1 MNWRIVGII
10 VLLFGVG
17 LLLVLRPFSDDGEEG
32 AATATKLMQ
41 PDFTAYGLETKIFES
56 DGALAHQIRSEEMAH
71 YNQIGLTELKQPK
84 YSVFSQD
91 GTETWQVSA
100 EQGTFYDDKTLILE
114 RSVEILA
121 LQESSPIQR
130 IMTEYL
136 VIDLANE
143 SMSTEYPVLMRG
155 PQVVVRG
162 DGLSADMSAEIMELK
177 RHVKT
182 VFQPKS

>member
-1 MNWRIVGII
+1 MNWRVIGII
-10 VLLFGVG
+10 ILLFGAG
-17 LLLVLRPFSDDGEEG
+17 ILLLLRPFSDSSNQDS
-32 AATATKLMQ
+32 AAAARLMQ

-56 DGALAHQIRSEEMAH
+56 DGVLAHKIRSEEMAH
-71 YNQIGLTELKQPK
+71 YNQIGLTELKQPQ
-84 YSVFSQD
+84 YSIFSED
-91 GTETWQVSA
+91 GSETWQVSA

-114 RSVEILA
+114 RSVEIRA

-130 IMTEYL
+130 VMTEYL

-162 DGLSADMSAEIMELK
+162 DGLSADMSAEMMELK